1 MRGCRAARCL
11 LRSGS
16 PRGLCH
22 RPQERLLKKAEA
34 EKDGKAAESKK
45 PIVVKFGIN
54 HVTYLVE
61 QVRSDPAPTP
71 PPVTRLHC
79 AGRCATTMCL
89 TRAGVRSQGKAQLV
103 VIAHDVDPIELV
115 VWLPAL
121 CRKMNVPYCIVKGKA
136 RLGAVVHQ
144 KTATALAL
152 TAIKNDDKLEF
163 SKLVESMKANFNDRY
178 DDVRK
183 QWGGGVMGVKSQ
195 AKTRAKERLIE
206 KELRQRAGA

>member
-1 MRGCRAARCL
+1 M
-11 LRSGS
+11 
-16 PRGLCH
+16 
-22 RPQERLLKKAEA
+22 
-34 EKDGKAAESKK
+34 
-45 PIVVKFGIN
+45 
-54 HVTYLVE
+54 
-61 QVRSDPAPTP
+61 
-71 PPVTRLHC
+71 
-79 AGRCATTMCL
+79 
-89 TRAGVRSQGKAQLV
+89 

-152 TAIKNDDKLEF
+152 TNIKNEDKVEF
-163 SKLVESMKANFNDRY
+163 SKLVESMKANFNDRCVRFIARPRRAARAGTSNPGADPQTPAALHSY

-206 KELRQRAGA
+206 KELRQRQ

>member
-1 MRGCRAARCL
+1 
-11 LRSGS
+11 
-16 PRGLCH
+16 
-22 RPQERLLKKAEA
+22 
-34 EKDGKAAESKK
+34 
-45 PIVVKFGIN
+45 
-54 HVTYLVE
+54 
-61 QVRSDPAPTP
+61 
-71 PPVTRLHC
+71 
-79 AGRCATTMCL
+79 
-89 TRAGVRSQGKAQLV
+89 V

-152 TAIKNDDKLEF
+152 TAIKNEDKLEF

-178 DDVRK
+178 DEVRK

>member
-1 MRGCRAARCL
+1 M
-11 LRSGS
+11 
-16 PRGLCH
+16 
-22 RPQERLLKKAEA
+22 
-34 EKDGKAAESKK
+34 ESKK
-45 PIVVKFGIN
+45 PICVKFGLD

-61 QVRSDPAPTP
+61 
-71 PPVTRLHC
+71 
-79 AGRCATTMCL
+79 
-89 TRAGVRSQGKAQLV
+89 QGKAQLV

-152 TAIKNDDKLEF
+152 TNVKNEDKQEF
-163 SKLVESMKANFNDRY
+163 SKIVESVKANFNDRY

-183 QWGGGVMGVKSQ
+183 IWGGGVMGVKSQ
-195 AKTRAKERLIE
+195 AAARLKQALID
-206 KELRQRAGA
+206 KELRQRA

>member
-1 MRGCRAARCL
+1 M
-11 LRSGS
+11 
-16 PRGLCH
+16 
-22 RPQERLLKKAEA
+22 
-34 EKDGKAAESKK
+34 
-45 PIVVKFGIN
+45 VKFGIN
-54 HVTYLVE
+54 HITYLVE
-61 QVRSDPAPTP
+61 QARSSPA
-71 PPVTRLHC
+71 RLQP
-79 AGRCATTMCL
+79 RQSL
-89 TRAGVRSQGKAQLV
+89 RSPAARLSQPSDARVSRLSARLQGKAQLV

-152 TAIKNDDKLEF
+152 TAIKNEDKLEF

-206 KELRQRAGA
+206 KELRQRAAA